1 MLEKYIS
8 TLKEEGLIAKN
19 ALKEAPVIKE
29 VRYITE
35 LITDLLS
42 STLTPLF
49 PFLQIEPPF
58 ASPISPYISL
68 NLEIDTVRTYLT
80 IIGIA
85 KTAYDFYRV
94 RNGKGPIINSFFEYI
109 DRKFE
114 KRFGEY

>member
-8 TLKEEGLIAKN
+8 SLKEGGLIAKN

-35 LITDLLS
+35 LTTDLLS
-42 STLTPLF
+42 SVLTPLF

-58 ASPISPYISL
+58 TSPLYPYVSL

-80 IIGIA
+80 IISLA
-85 KTAYDFYRV
+85 KTACDFYRV
-94 RNGKGPIINSFFEYI
+94 RNGKGPIINSFLEYI
-109 DRKFE
+109 DKKFE
-114 KRFGEY
+114 KRFGED